1 MSSSKDDASNNAE
14 EEEAYH
20 VLKIDGFSRA
30 VDTKDDMA
38 CIGSCVFPA
47 GGHTWQ
53 ILCYP
58 MGANGF
64 ENMGFIALFLVC
76 HDADT
81 VDDEAVVAEATF
93 SLLDR
98 DGKPVPTYSRTM
110 GKENFL
116 NSKGFG
122 EKANTAGWSQ
132 EVQVSVIK
140 CCGFYN
146 VFC

>member
-1 MSSSKDDASNNAE
+1 MSSSKDESSNNAE

-20 VLKIDGFSRA
+20 VLKIDGYSRA

-47 GGHTWQ
+47 GGHTWR

-58 MGANGF
+58 MGANGS
-64 ENMGFIALFLVC
+64 ENMGFISIFVVR
-76 HDADT
+76 HDADA
-81 VDDEAVVAEATF
+81 VEDEAVVAEVSF

-98 DGKPVPTYSRTM
+98 DGKPVPTYSRNM

-116 NSKGFG
+116 KRNDAACGTVLVLQGF
-122 EKANTAGWSQ
+122 AAQ
-132 EVQVSVIK
+132 
-140 CCGFYN
+140 
-146 VFC
+146 